1 MLQDLVPSAVSTCCL
16 SSAVAAAPVS
26 MCACVFPDASEI
38 DLTNLT
44 YFSKM
49 LVLRVETMPLKFID
63 GQEDEAKY
71 EKTKWLPAQL
81 GLLHISGKLQR
92 HVSAVDI
99 STTYTN
105 SLTSNSKTKSNR
117 NTWEE
122 NIRLALKECARK
134 FLAYFVAQVN
144 TEFTEVLIGQIWRN
158 AVFLRHCVI

>member
-1 MLQDLVPSAVSTCCL
+1 
-16 SSAVAAAPVS
+16 

-38 DLTNLT
+38 DLTNLP

-105 SLTSNSKTKSNR
+105 SLTSNSNTKSNR
-117 NTWEE
+117 NTCEE
-122 NIRLALKECARK
+122 NIRWLSKSALGI
-134 FLAYFVAQVN
+134 FS
-144 TEFTEVLIGQIWRN
+144 LILS
-158 AVFLRHCVI
+158 LRSILRSQRS